1 MNQKELNEL
10 RRRFRPERSGIT
22 HVYGCFVN
30 GSREVVAETEVSLG
44 MSGKEEQEMYL
55 ALLRK
60 TLSGSLG
67 RNLIDIAFETKQVA
81 GSDEHRLLQA
91 LRESACADEAAR
103 HELYSRIIGSLDMQ
117 GENYLIL
124 LAGDACD
131 VPRRGADGGTDAMSD
146 EVFRFFVCTVCPV
159 KDATAALRYFS
170 EERAFHG
177 ASTGQTVAAPAL
189 GFLFPAFDDRRAN
202 IYNALYFSRDT
213 AEIHPELI
221 DGLFRVAPPMSA
233 AEQKETFSETLAAA
247 LDTDCRFDVVQAV
260 HENLRSRIEEHRE
273 SKDPDALE
281 ITARDV
287 VSVLRTSGVPLEK
300 TEKFERECEKR
311 YGAHAALDPN
321 NIVESRKL
329 EIVTPEVKITLPGE
343 FGYLVETR
351 EIDGRKYI
359 LIPADG
365 GVEVNGIG
373 VNLSDGKKE

>member
-10 RRRFRPERSGIT
+10 RRRFRPERSGIA

-30 GSREVVAETEVSLG
+30 GMREVVAETDVSLG

-55 ALLRK
+55 TLLRK

-67 RNLIDIAFETKQVA
+67 RNLIDIPFETKQVA
-81 GSDEHRLLQA
+81 GSDEHRLLQT
-91 LRESACADEAAR
+91 LRESACADENAR
-103 HELYSRIIGSLDMQ
+103 HELYSRVISSLDMQ

-124 LAGDACD
+124 LAGDAYD
-131 VPRRGADGGTDAMSD
+131 VPHRGADGEKDELSD

-177 ASTGQTVAAPAL
+177 TSTGQTVAAPAL

-202 IYNALYFSRDT
+202 IYDALYYSHDT

-247 LDTDCRFDVVQAV
+247 LYSSAEDAV
-260 HENLRSRIEEHRE
+260 F
-273 SKDPDALE
+273 KAL
-281 ITARDV
+281 
-287 VSVLRTSGVPLEK
+287 
-300 TEKFERECEKR
+300 
-311 YGAHAALDPN
+311 
-321 NIVESRKL
+321 
-329 EIVTPEVKITLPGE
+329 
-343 FGYLVETR
+343 
-351 EIDGRKYI
+351 
-359 LIPADG
+359 
-365 GVEVNGIG
+365 GVE
-373 VNLSDGKKE
+373 

>member
-30 GSREVVAETEVSLG
+30 GSREIVAETEVSLG

-67 RNLIDIAFETKQVA
+67 RNLIDIPFETKQVA

-103 HELYSRIIGSLDMQ
+103 RELCSRIIGSLDMQ

-189 GFLFPAFDDRRAN
+189 GFLFPAFDD
-202 IYNALYFSRDT
+202 LT
-213 AEIHPELI
+213 
-221 DGLFRVAPPMSA
+221 G
-233 AEQKETFSETLAAA
+233 
-247 LDTDCRFDVVQAV
+247 
-260 HENLRSRIEEHRE
+260 NLE
-273 SKDPDALE
+273 
-281 ITARDV
+281 
-287 VSVLRTSGVPLEK
+287 
-300 TEKFERECEKR
+300 
-311 YGAHAALDPN
+311 
-321 NIVESRKL
+321 
-329 EIVTPEVKITLPGE
+329 
-343 FGYLVETR
+343 
-351 EIDGRKYI
+351 
-359 LIPADG
+359 
-365 GVEVNGIG
+365 
-373 VNLSDGKKE
+373 